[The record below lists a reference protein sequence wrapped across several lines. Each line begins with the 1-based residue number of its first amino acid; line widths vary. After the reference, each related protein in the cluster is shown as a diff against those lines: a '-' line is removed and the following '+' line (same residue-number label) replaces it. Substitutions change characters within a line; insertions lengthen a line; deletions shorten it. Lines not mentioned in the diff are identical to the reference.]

1 MIQTKHTVFFN
12 AKIFTANSDAL
23 YADTFSVKDGI
34 IEWIGHHSDVP
45 FSLEGEMDL
54 EGRTVIPGI
63 IDAHL
68 HPVYLA
74 DFVKQIPCM
83 PPVTNSIEELKER
96 IRERRSEQQAGDWI
110 ESWGYDEGKLTEGRA
125 PNRHDLDEACSDSPV
140 VVTRTCA
147 HIIAVNSKALEIAGL
162 DRNTPDP
169 KGGQFER
176 DENGELTGI
185 IREIPAQKAVKDCM
199 PKLTQTE
206 TAKLLVETGNDLVI
220 HGITAV
226 TEMMALHDGAYD
238 YLEMYKEARSL
249 GFTHDT
255 VMYYTLDEFKK
266 LDAATSIDHGAPI
279 RIGGIKLFSD
289 GSVSGRTA
297 WISEPFKGGQEEHGF
312 STTTCEELTEAADL
326 AERYGIQLAVHA
338 MGDNAINLIIETFA
352 DREPWLEEKPSIRIE
367 HAAMPSERALEIAQQ
382 AGIAFVPQSIFLF
395 AEIESYL
402 TNLGEGRTESSYPIK
417 TFLERGIQT
426 ALSSDAPATSWV
438 DPVNPFI
445 GIQSA
450 VTRIA
455 YNGVDTGQSERIDVE
470 TAVVLYTREAA
481 AVCGLE
487 RQGML
492 KAGYKANFAVLD
504 RDLFTIPG
512 DDIGDVSVYAT
523 YMDGE
528 AVYQMKI

>member
-1 MIQTKHTVFFN
+1 MIQTKRTVFYN
-12 AKIFTANSDAL
+12 AKIFTANPDAL
-23 YADTFSVKDGI
+23 YADAFSVKDGVV
-34 IEWIGHHSDVP
+34 EWIGNHSALP
-45 FSLEGEMDL
+45 FSLEGGMNL

-63 IDAHL
+63 VDAHL
-68 HPVYLA
+68 HPVYVA
-74 DFVKQIPCM
+74 DFAKQIPCM
-83 PPVTNSIEELKER
+83 APVTNSIEELKER
-96 IRERRSEQQAGDWI
+96 IRERRGEQQAGDWI
-110 ESWGYDEGKLTEGRA
+110 ESWGYDEGKLIEGRA

-147 HIIAVNSKALEIAGL
+147 HIISVNSKALEIAGI

-176 DENGELTGI
+176 DENGDLTGI
-185 IREIPAQKAVKDCM
+185 IREIPAQKAVKDHM

-206 TAKLLVETGNDLVI
+206 TAKILVETGNDLVT

-226 TEMMALHDGAYD
+226 TEMMALHDGTYD
-238 YLEMYKEARSL
+238 YLEMYEEARSL
-249 GFTHDT
+249 GFNHDT

-266 LDAATSIDHGAPI
+266 LDAATCINHEASI

-297 WISEPFKGGQEEHGF
+297 WVSEPFKGSRDEHGIA
-312 STTTCEELTEAADL
+312 TTTREELTEAADL

-338 MGDNAINLIIETFA
+338 MGDNAIDLITETFA
-352 DREPWLEEKPSIRIE
+352 DRKPWLEGKPSIRIE
-367 HAAMPSERALEIAQQ
+367 HAAMPTERALAIAQQ
-382 AGIAFVPQSIFLF
+382 TGIAFVPQSIFLF

-426 ALSSDAPATSWV
+426 ALSSDAPATSWA
-438 DPVNPFI
+438 DPVNPFA

-450 VTRIA
+450 VTRTA
-455 YNGVDTGQSERIDVE
+455 YNGVDTGQSECIDVE
-470 TAVVLYTREAA
+470 TAVALYTREAA

-492 KAGYKANFAVLD
+492 KTGFKANFAVLD
-504 RDLFTIPG
+504 RDLFTIPEEE
-512 DDIGDVSVYAT
+512 IGDVSVYET

-528 AVYQMKI
+528 VVYQMIT